1 MKNVF
6 SGFNTSLISIG
17 SFSIIFLMVIYCQVY
32 IQPWQPYFFNAL
44 QVISIITVLFSAQ
57 FNQSR
62 FSLLIVLLMLFYCID
77 FFHLPELRLWQ
88 ENDEWQLL
96 TSLFCFTVLAFVKDR
111 GLFSIHILYRL
122 LAFISCLLLAYSWQ
136 QGVEGL
142 IEAYQNNQLLLPYI
156 AWLKLYIPIAVCFL
170 IILFRSLST
179 KQLFLPALLVTSSI
193 FILTYFQLLTVPWLT
208 VLLLLI
214 IYFLLNVIT
223 GSYLLAYRDELTGIP
238 SRRALYQFSLSLGR
252 KYSVAMMDI
261 DHFKKFNDTYGHD
274 IGDQVLK
281 LVATK
286 LANIKGGGRTYR
298 YGGEEF
304 TVIFP
309 RKTAEQ
315 TLDELEK
322 LRQSIADYEMVIR
335 QPNRQGKDGRKNN
348 KSSDEK
354 TVSITVSI
362 GVSSRMSKQS
372 FDQVMKAA
380 DEKLYKAK
388 KSGRNNVTH

>member
-1 MKNVF
+1 MKNIF
-6 SGFNTSLISIG
+6 SGFKTSLVSIS
-17 SFSIIFLMVIYCQVY
+17 SFSIIFLTIMYCQDY
-32 IQPWQPYFFNAL
+32 LQPWQPYFFNLL
-44 QVISIITVLFSAQ
+44 QIIGVITVLFSAQ

-62 FSLLIVLLMLFYCID
+62 FSLLIILLMIFYGVD
-77 FFHLPELRLWQ
+77 FFNFPELHLWQ
-88 ENDEWQLL
+88 ENKEWQLL
-96 TSLFCFTVLAFVKDR
+96 TSLFCFTGLAFVKDR

-122 LAFISCLLLAYSWQ
+122 LAFISCLFLSYSWL
-136 QGVEGL
+136 QGSAWL
-142 IEAYQNNQLLLPYI
+142 IAFYQNNRQLLPYI
-156 AWLKLYIPIAVCFL
+156 TLGQLYIPIIICFTA
-170 IILFRSLST
+170 IFFRSLLT
-179 KQLFLPALLVTSSI
+179 KQLFLPALFVTACL
-193 FILTYFQLLTVPWLT
+193 FILTYFQLLTLPWLN
-208 VLLLLI
+208 VLLLLV
-214 IYFLLNVIT
+214 IYFLLNVMT
-223 GSYLLAYRDELTGIP
+223 GSYFLAYRDELTGIP

-286 LANIKGGGRTYR
+286 LAAVKGGGRIYR

-309 RKTAEQ
+309 RKTTEQ
-315 TLDELEK
+315 TLKELET
-322 LRQSIADYEMVIR
+322 LRKSIADYEMVIR
-335 QPNRQGKDGRKNN
+335 QPNRKGKDGRKDN

-354 TVSITVSI
+354 TVSITISI
-362 GVSSRMSKQS
+362 GVSSRISKQN

-388 KSGRNNVTH
+388 RSGRNNVTH